1 MNKQNAAKKE
11 YHHVTGSGGYKAARP
26 KWEKMEKDLLAKGVE
41 PVSRNWPDRVSTW
54 VFGNG
59 GALDPETGKV
69 VYADPKLAIPMK
81 KIEEAIKEVEEGT
94 FHPDREKD
102 VLTKALGNPEHPG

>member
-1 MNKQNAAKKE
+1 M
-11 YHHVTGSGGYKAARP
+11 
-26 KWEKMEKDLLAKGVE
+26 
-41 PVSRNWPDRVSTW
+41 
-54 VFGNG
+54 
-59 GALDPETGKV
+59 DPETGEV

-102 VLTKALGNPEHPG
+102 VLTKALGNPEHPGRTRGPPGSVLWVHGFHDSRDTYRSRGRKKKEEATKLQ